1 MKNNTFEHD
10 SIGTRIRIWIE
21 IFDFLLFL
29 DIRYKGGGAPDNL
42 DTEGH
47 QIFVASV

>member
-10 SIGTRIRIWIE
+10 SIGTRIRIWTE

-29 DIRYKGGGAPDNL
+29 DKRRRGGADNL